1 MKTIPI
7 EKESL
12 HNKIMGRDGK
22 ERINM
27 RPFVA
32 EFVLKKVGKETK
44 VQKDY
49 LRPAQMVFLGEKG
62 CPEDL
67 DQRRYTWEAPQYVPL
82 SIGTCVSYN
91 EFETVDGMFEDGQ
104 WRDMTFYE
112 IRKHLNDQAAHD
124 KALKPKAPRAGALA
138 DSSTDP
144 GLPAD
149 PFAQGTEL

>member
-1 MKTIPI
+1 
-7 EKESL
+7 
-12 HNKIMGRDGK
+12 
-22 ERINM
+22 M

-49 LRPAQMVFLGEKG
+49 LRPAQMVFLGERG
-62 CPEDL
+62 CPEDR

-82 SIGTCVSYN
+82 SIGSCVSYN

-112 IRKHLNDQAAHD
+112 IRKHLNDQDAQD
-124 KALKPKAPRAGALA
+124 KALKPTKSKPTSAGALA
-138 DSSTDP
+138 DSPLEP

-149 PFAQGTEL
+149 PFAQGVQL